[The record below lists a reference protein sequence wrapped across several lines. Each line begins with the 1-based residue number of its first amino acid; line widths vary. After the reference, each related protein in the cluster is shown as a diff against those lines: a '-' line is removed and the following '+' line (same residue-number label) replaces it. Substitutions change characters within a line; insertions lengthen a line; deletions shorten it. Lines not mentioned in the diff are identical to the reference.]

1 MNQDSDEQA
10 IWKRR
15 IYWER
20 LCALQPYSF
29 VLFGDPPGV
38 VRAPDS
44 TGNWLE
50 RHKVQEIVDAAQ
62 VEIDELRRRLAD
74 ERKQVAQECIDL
86 VYMHGGSVETEAAL
100 RAIGGLNE

>member
-1 MNQDSDEQA
+1 MNQPGEG
-10 IWKRR
+10 R

-29 VLFGDPPGV
+29 YLYGDPPGV
-38 VRAPDS
+38 LRFPDS
-44 TGNWLE
+44 TGKWLE